1 LTNIPTFLP
10 LELLRI
16 TLLIP
21 KSVSVSNSPPSP
33 LVTTT
38 LSVLLLTHA
47 AYFANG
53 GTNAI
58 SSLDL
63 SLAYNGIASF
73 NALLVGL
80 LLFVGNW
87 AGSIYFAIAGL
98 DAVLSTVS
106 SSSSE
111 PFSATTPEEANT
123 STSKRDIGDMHTLAR
138 WDTYTSYITLIT
150 LFLAAATLST
160 MVACSVL
167 RTHLFVWT
175 VFSPKFLYTVA
186 WLVGWHL
193 GVNVVVGGALTALN

>member
-1 LTNIPTFLP
+1 
-10 LELLRI
+10 
-16 TLLIP
+16 
-21 KSVSVSNSPPSP
+21 
-33 LVTTT
+33 
-38 LSVLLLTHA
+38 VLLAHS

-73 NALLVGL
+73 NAPLVGL

-87 AGSIYFAIAGL
+87 AGPIYFAIAGVN
-98 DAVLSTVS
+98 AVLSKVS
-106 SSSSE
+106 SSLSK
-111 PFSATTPEEANT
+111 PVSATTTETDA
-123 STSKRDIGDMHTLAR
+123 STSNQNTRSTHALPK
-138 WDTYTSYITLIT
+138 WDTYTSYIALIT

-193 GVNVVVGGALTALN
+193 GVNVVVGGMLTALSCRLRAEGERG